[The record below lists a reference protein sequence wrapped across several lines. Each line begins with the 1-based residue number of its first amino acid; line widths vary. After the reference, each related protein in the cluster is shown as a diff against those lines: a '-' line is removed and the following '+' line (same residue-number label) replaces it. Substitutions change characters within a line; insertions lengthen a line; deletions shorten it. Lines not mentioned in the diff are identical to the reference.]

1 MASNYNNSSLNESI
15 KKTNEMYTRMLSS
28 LMSDIKSTESE
39 SKKIKIDFDGIR
51 SGVVSTVN
59 DVDGKLTLISPL
71 YLVLA
76 RKLVIL

>member
-1 MASNYNNSSLNESI
+1 MASDYNNSSLNESI
-15 KKTNEMYTRMLSS
+15 KKTSEMYTRMLSS

-59 DVDGKLTLISPL
+59 DVAGKLTLISPL